1 LLNAPA
7 TVNAAKLLGYQNFW
21 LEDGRTCCI
30 RAEDI
35 RIGAGRAA
43 VITGVREQGADLRLT
58 CMTHAPVTV
67 LIKAGEKTAFTVGQK
82 IQLHF
87 SKDKVKVL
95 NG

>member
-1 LLNAPA
+1 
-7 TVNAAKLLGYQNFW
+7 
-21 LEDGRTCCI
+21 
-30 RAEDI
+30 
-35 RIGAGRAA
+35 
-43 VITGVREQGADLRLT
+43 
-58 CMTHAPVTV
+58 VTV